1 MQDNSTQIIKSML
14 NDIEHKLS
22 SMSFL
27 KEGSSNRV
35 SDFNFSSNCK
45 NINDIGLHY
54 RDIDVK
60 KYEPTVSYDSRPAF
74 SSLGSATYFTDKVRF
89 VYITLSAYSRE

>member
-22 SMSFL
+22 STSFL
-27 KEGSSNRV
+27 KQGSSNRV
-35 SDFNFSSNCK
+35 SDFNFSSNAK
-45 NINDIGLHY
+45 NINDIGFNY

-60 KYEPTVSYDSRPAF
+60 KYEPTVSFDNRPVF
-74 SSLGSATYFTDKVRF
+74 SSIGSATYFTDKVRF
-89 VYITLSAYSRE
+89 KCINRLAMSRE